1 LVPLSLLCANV
12 FRDNI
17 LLIFVLI
24 ILLAF
29 SAFFSS
35 SETAFSTSNVIRIR
49 NFADEKVKG
58 ARKALYICENYDKTL
73 TSILVGN
80 NLVNIA
86 ATTIGAYVFACL
98 VKNPTLANV
107 LNTVVLTILVLIFGE
122 ILPKS
127 LAKVNPEKLALRYS
141 NIMYVIIWILYPI
154 TFLFLRLQ
162 NRFVKRAKK
171 NSEIMPTVTEDE
183 LESIIDTMEEEGV
196 IDSDDAELIQGVL
209 DLDDKVAYDIMTP
222 RIDISAIELKE
233 DNENILNLFI
243 DTNYS
248 RIPVY
253 SEDIDHIIG
262 ILNFKDFYR
271 EYNKNPKIDI
281 TKIMTEPLY
290 INENVGV
297 DDIIRSMQRVKKHMA
312 VVLDEH
318 GGTSGIVCLEDAI
331 EEMVGEIY
339 DEHDEVK
346 NQSMFVKVEEKEFL
360 VDAEIEIKDL
370 FERLDIERMP
380 ETDYNNLAGFLYELS
395 ETVPKQDQ
403 ILKYTTIDERVD
415 KDGNYVEKVIHLI
428 FTLQCV
434 EDKRIKQVLI
444 KIDDEVGQDKESSK

>member
-1 LVPLSLLCANV
+1 MVPLSLLCANV
-12 FRDNI
+12 LRDNI
-17 LLIFVLI
+17 LLVFVLI

-35 SETAFSTSNVIRIR
+35 SETAFSTSNIIRIR
-49 NFADEKVKG
+49 NYADEKVKG

-98 VKNPTLANV
+98 IKNPTLANV
-107 LNTVVLTILVLIFGE
+107 LNTAVLTILVLIFGE

-127 LAKVNPEKLALRYS
+127 LAKVNPEKLALKYS
-141 NIMYVIIWILYPI
+141 SVMYVIIWVLYPI
-154 TFLFLRLQ
+154 TFLFLKLQ

-171 NSEIMPTVTEDE
+171 NTEILPTVTEDE

-209 DLDDKVAYDIMTP
+209 DLDDKVSYDIMTP

-233 DNENILNLFI
+233 DNESILNLFI

-339 DEHDEVK
+339 DEHDEVR
-346 NQSMFVKVEEKEFL
+346 NQSMFIKVEEKEFL

-370 FERLDIERMP
+370 FERLDIERIP

-403 ILKYTTIDERVD
+403 VLKYTTVDERVD
-415 KDGNYVEKVIHLI
+415 KDGNYIEKVIHLI

-434 EDKRIKQVLI
+434 EDRRIKQVVI
-444 KIDDEVGQDKESSK
+444 KIDDEVKKDKESSK

>member
-1 LVPLSLLCANV
+1 M
-12 FRDNI
+12 
-17 LLIFVLI
+17 
-24 ILLAF
+24 
-29 SAFFSS
+29 
-35 SETAFSTSNVIRIR
+35 
-49 NFADEKVKG
+49 
-58 ARKALYICENYDKTL
+58 
-73 TSILVGN
+73 
-80 NLVNIA
+80 
-86 ATTIGAYVFACL
+86 
-98 VKNPTLANV
+98 
-107 LNTVVLTILVLIFGE
+107 LNTAVLTILVLIFGE

-127 LAKVNPEKLALRYS
+127 LAKVNPEKLALKYS
-141 NIMYVIIWILYPI
+141 SVMYVIIWVLYPI
-154 TFLFLRLQ
+154 TFLFLKLQ

-171 NSEIMPTVTEDE
+171 NTEILPTVTEDE

-209 DLDDKVAYDIMTP
+209 DLDDKVSYDIMTP

-233 DNENILNLFI
+233 DNESILNLFI

-339 DEHDEVK
+339 DEHDEVR
-346 NQSMFVKVEEKEFL
+346 NQSMFIKVEEKEFL

-370 FERLDIERMP
+370 FERLDIERIP

-403 ILKYTTIDERVD
+403 VLKYTTVDERVD
-415 KDGNYVEKVIHLI
+415 KDGNYIEKVIHLI

-434 EDKRIKQVLI
+434 EDRRIKQVVI
-444 KIDDEVGQDKESSK
+444 KIDDEVKKDKESSK

>member
-1 LVPLSLLCANV
+1 MVPLSLLCANV
-12 FRDNI
+12 LRDNI

-35 SETAFSTSNVIRIR
+35 SETAFSTSNIIRIR
-49 NFADEKVKG
+49 NYADEKVKG

-98 VKNPTLANV
+98 IKNPTLANV
-107 LNTVVLTILVLIFGE
+107 LNTAVLTILVLIFGE

-127 LAKVNPEKLALRYS
+127 LAKVNPEKLALKYS
-141 NIMYVIIWILYPI
+141 SVMYVIIWVLYPI
-154 TFLFLRLQ
+154 TFLFLKLQ

-171 NSEIMPTVTEDE
+171 NTEILPTVTEDE

-209 DLDDKVAYDIMTP
+209 DLDDKVSYDIMTP

-233 DNENILNLFI
+233 DNESILNLFI

-339 DEHDEVK
+339 DEHDEVR
-346 NQSMFVKVEEKEFL
+346 NQSMFIKVEEKEFL

-370 FERLDIERMP
+370 FERLDIERIP

-403 ILKYTTIDERVD
+403 VLKYTTVDERVD
-415 KDGNYVEKVIHLI
+415 KDGNYIEKVIHLI

-434 EDKRIKQVLI
+434 EDRRIKQVVI
-444 KIDDEVGQDKESSK
+444 KIDDKVKKDKESSK